1 MKKTE
6 RRNFIKKGILAGV
19 GGSLASFTS
28 DKKNDAEGNQNP
40 QSKMGKTTGVIT
52 LLQSTDVHCQ
62 IHPHDELFWENEALT
77 FRKAGGYAHLA
88 TVLKEIKA
96 KNPLN
101 TITIDTGDMFQGSE
115 LSDKTQGAA
124 LLPILNEINYDM
136 YAPGNWEVIFY
147 KEKMQKL
154 LGGLNA
160 PKLCANMFHDLGN
173 GQKGELIFQP
183 YHIVT
188 KLGVKIG
195 FLGYTDHLVP
205 KRQPP
210 ALSKGIL
217 YTKPEDNLAYY
228 VNVLKEQ
235 EQCDFVII
243 LSHLGLSQQI
253 ALANNEACEGVDYIF
268 GGDTHERIR
277 KPIQCKYAKVVEPG
291 AFGSFVGR
299 LDLEVK
305 NGEIIE
311 ETYELIEVDPT
322 KFAADKTISKIIKEN
337 EKPYLESINTVLG
350 YSTLPLYRNFVIENT
365 MDTLVIQA
373 LKWKTGVD
381 IALSNGFRFCPP
393 RIQQKDGLVPIT
405 QGYLY
410 DMLPIDSPVR
420 IGKIKG
426 EIIRPW
432 LERELENVFAKEAS
446 RRFGG
451 WLVKFEGM
459 TLTFNAFEE
468 LGNKIVD
475 VKINGEDINPEKYYT
490 VCACEREG
498 DPDDVLC
505 RINNVKEAY
514 SEKYTLH
521 DVVKNYLAVHSPVTP
536 TPQGNLTIL
545 DGDQKLLSQ
554 VWGVNYTFR

>member
-1 MKKTE
+1 MGKND
-6 RRNFIKKGILAGV
+6 RRKFLKSSVLAGV
-19 GGSLASFTS
+19 GGALASFDSVATPELN
-28 DKKNDAEGNQNP
+28 KKEN
-40 QSKMGKTTGVIT
+40 SKVKSGVIT

-62 IHPHDELFWENEALT
+62 IHPHDELYWEREELT
-77 FRKAGGYAHLA
+77 FRKSGGYAHLA
-88 TVLKEIKA
+88 TMINQIRA
-96 KNPLN
+96 KNEN

-115 LSDKTQGAA
+115 LSDKTQGDA
-124 LLPILNEINYDM
+124 LLPILNEINYDL
-136 YAPGNWEVIFY
+136 YAPGNWEVIYY
-147 KEKMQKL
+147 KSKMQKL

-160 PKLCANMFHDLGN
+160 PKICANMFHDLGN
-173 GQKGELIFQP
+173 GERGELIFQP

-210 ALSKGIL
+210 ALSKGIT
-217 YTKPEDNLAYY
+217 YSKPDENLKYY
-228 VNVLKEQ
+228 VGVLKEQ

-243 LSHLGLSQQI
+243 LSHLGLSQQL
-253 ALANNEACEGVDYIF
+253 ALANNEDCEGVDYIF

-277 KPIQCKYAKVVEPG
+277 KPIQCKYSKVVEPG
-291 AFGSFVGR
+291 AFCSFLGR

-305 NGEIIE
+305 DGKIVGEK
-311 ETYELIEVDPT
+311 YELIEVDP
-322 KFAADKTISKIIKEN
+322 KKYPADPTISDIIKKN

-393 RIQQKDGLVPIT
+393 RTQNKDGLVPIT
-405 QGYLY
+405 QGYLF
-410 DMLPIDSPVR
+410 DMLPVNSPVR
-420 IGKIKG
+420 IGEIKG
-426 EIIRPW
+426 KEIVPW
-432 LERELENVFAKEAS
+432 LERELENVFAKDAS

-451 WLVKFEGM
+451 WIVKFQGM
-459 TLTFNAFEE
+459 TLQFKAFEPIGE
-468 LGNKIVD
+468 KVVD
-475 VKINGEDINPEKYYT
+475 VKVGGKEIDPERYYSI
-490 VCACEREG
+490 CACEREG
-498 DPDDVLC
+498 DPDDVIC
-505 RINNVKEAY
+505 RLNGVKNAR

-521 DVVKNYLAVHSPVTP
+521 DAVKDYLAVHSPVTP
-536 TPQGNLTIL
+536 SPQGNIKIL

-554 VWGVNYTFR
+554 VWGVDYTFR

>member
-6 RRNFIKKGILAGV
+6 RRNFIKTGILAGV
-19 GGSLASFTS
+19 GGSLASFTPNKNTQESKENS
-28 DKKNDAEGNQNP
+28 DISLVGETSG
-40 QSKMGKTTGVIT
+40 TIT

-62 IHPHDELFWENEALT
+62 IHPHDELYWENDELT
-77 FRKAGGYAHLA
+77 FRKSGGYAHLA
-88 TVLKEIKA
+88 TLIKQTQQA
-96 KNPLN
+96 NPN

-124 LLPILNEINYDM
+124 LLPILNEINYDV
-136 YAPGNWEVIFY
+136 YAPGNWEVIYY
-147 KEKMQKL
+147 KDKMQKL
-154 LGGLNA
+154 LGGLKA
-160 PKLCANMFHDLGN
+160 PKVCANMYHDLGD
-173 GQKGELIFQP
+173 GKRGELIFQP
-183 YHIVT
+183 YHIVS
-188 KLGVKIG
+188 KLGIKIG

-210 ALSKGIL
+210 ALSKGIT
-217 YTKPEDNLAYY
+217 YTKPDENIKYY

-235 EQCDFVII
+235 EQCDFIII
-243 LSHLGLSQQI
+243 LSHLGLSQQL
-253 ALANNEACEGVDYIF
+253 ALANNEECEGVDYIF

-299 LDLEVK
+299 LDLKVK
-305 NGEIIE
+305 NGKIIK
-311 ETYELIEVDPT
+311 ETYELLEVDP
-322 KFAADKTISKIIKEN
+322 KKYPADKTVAKIIKEN
-337 EKPYLESINTVLG
+337 EKPYLDSINTVLG

-365 MDTLVIQA
+365 MDTLVIEA

-393 RIQQKDGLVPIT
+393 RTPNSDGLVPIT

-410 DMLPIDSPVR
+410 DMLPVNSPVR

-426 EIIRPW
+426 QVIKPW
-432 LERELENVFAKEAS
+432 LERELENVFAKDAS

-451 WLVKFEGM
+451 WIVKFQGM

-468 LGNKIVD
+468 MGNKVVD
-475 VKINGEDINPEKYYT
+475 VKIAGEDIDPNKYYT
-490 VCACEREG
+490 ICACEREG

-505 RINNVKEAY
+505 RLKDVEDAY

-521 DVVKNYLAVHSPVTP
+521 DAVKDYLTAHSPVTP
-536 TPQGNLTIL
+536 TPQGNIKIL

-554 VWGVNYTFR
+554 VWGVDYTFR